1 MMLLRETYV
10 LHMQKE
16 VRPFFFP
23 ACGFLFYFLDHL
35 SQLPRKKKFVRIIG
49 ELLYNVLVLYK
60 VHPSS
65 PPPKP
70 GKGILL
76 DWFISHVGRFPGFRS
91 KKKEIMK

>member
-1 MMLLRETYV
+1 MFYTCKKRCV
-10 LHMQKE
+10 L
-16 VRPFFFP
+16 FFSLP
-23 ACGFLFYFLDHL
+23 AAFYFIFWIISLNCL
-35 SQLPRKKKFVRIIG
+35 EKKKFVRIIG
-49 ELLYNVLVLYK
+49 VLLYNVLVLYK

-91 KKKEIMK
+91 KKKEIME